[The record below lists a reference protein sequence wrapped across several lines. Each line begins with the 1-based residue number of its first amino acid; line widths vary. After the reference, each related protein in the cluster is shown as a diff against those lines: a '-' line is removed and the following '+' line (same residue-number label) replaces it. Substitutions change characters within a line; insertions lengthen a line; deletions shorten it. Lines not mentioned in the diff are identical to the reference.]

1 MLVVPAVFGLAI
13 LEIWAAVPTGIA
25 LGVPPLAVWLLTV
38 TGSLVGV
45 AVVALGG
52 ASLRAWLGRRRG
64 NLTVSR
70 SGRLYRVWLR
80 YGVPGWG
87 LLSPLVSSSLAKHTK
102 GLSQGAAIYSRGCEC
117 RAPVPPSNSPHA
129 RHTNATDRMLMSTC
143 HPS

>member
-52 ASLRAWLGRRRG
+52 GSLRACSAAGAGTSPCPGAGDFTESGSAMACLAGAFFRR
-64 NLTVSR
+64 S
-70 SGRLYRVWLR
+70 SWLR
-80 YGVPGWG
+80 
-87 LLSPLVSSSLAKHTK
+87 
-102 GLSQGAAIYSRGCEC
+102 
-117 RAPVPPSNSPHA
+117 
-129 RHTNATDRMLMSTC
+129 
-143 HPS
+143 

>member
-87 LLSPLVSSSLAKHTK
+87 LLSPLVLAPAMALPLKNHWK
-102 GLSQGAAIYSRGCEC
+102 VRPEPVALMVKVWL
-117 RAPVPPSNSPHA
+117 APGGTVMFVA
-129 RHTNATDRMLMSTC
+129 WVTITG
-143 HPS
+143 

>member
-25 LGVPPLAVWLLTV
+25 LGVPPLSVWLLTV

-70 SGRLYRVWLR
+70 RGRLYRVWLR

-87 LLSPLVSSSLAKHTK
+87 LLSPLVMAPAMGTAIGLLLGAPKGKLMGWMSAGVVLWTSCLVIAATV
-102 GLSQGAAIYSRGCEC
+102 GLSVIH
-117 RAPVPPSNSPHA
+117 RA
-129 RHTNATDRMLMSTC
+129 L
-143 HPS
+143 

>member
-25 LGVPPLAVWLLTV
+25 LGVPPPAVWLLSV

-52 ASLRAWLGRRRG
+52 ASLRVWLGRRRG

-70 SGRLYRVWLR
+70 RGRLYRVWLR

-87 LLSPLVSSSLAKHTK
+87 LLSPLVMAPAMGTAIGLLLGAPKGKLMGWMSAGVVLWTSCLVIAATV
-102 GLSQGAAIYSRGCEC
+102 GLSVIH
-117 RAPVPPSNSPHA
+117 RA
-129 RHTNATDRMLMSTC
+129 L
-143 HPS
+143 